1 VIVEFTLVMF
11 EMLFAG
17 FAIHSLLNLFTIANV
32 ILNLRFLSIVHFQN
46 TWIPPPALYS
56 FLFFFHLL

>member
-46 TWIPPPALYS
+46 T
-56 FLFFFHLL
+56 